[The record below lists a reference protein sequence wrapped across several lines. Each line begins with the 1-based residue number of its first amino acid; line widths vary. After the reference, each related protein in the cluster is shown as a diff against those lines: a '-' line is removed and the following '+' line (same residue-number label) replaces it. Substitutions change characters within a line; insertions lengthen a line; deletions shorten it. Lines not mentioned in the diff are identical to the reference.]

1 MRSVRG
7 WIVAALAGAA
17 AFAVSWAARPYDAQV
32 GQAVLG
38 APGFLTVAGGLGFI
52 GSMAIIAPVLVV
64 TVGILGWAKRWWGAA
79 RLAAGLTLPD
89 VVTRVLKEVFQV
101 PRPSYALV
109 PATGFGFPSGHAT
122 VAAALGVLAI
132 WFGHSYLKRG
142 RSVALLVSVAAGW
155 AALMALSRL
164 VLGVHAP
171 SDVVA
176 GIGVGVCVSS
186 LVLSASLVAERLA
199 VKPVTIERPR

>member
-7 WIVAALAGAA
+7 WLVCALVGAA
-17 AFAVSWAARPYDAQV
+17 VFAVSWALRPYDAQV
-32 GQAVLG
+32 GEVVLG
-38 APGFLTVAGGLGFI
+38 APGFFTVAGGMGLI
-52 GSMAIIAPVLVV
+52 GSMAIIGPALVV
-64 TVGILGWAKRWWGAA
+64 TVGILCWAKRWWGAA
-79 RLAAGLTLPD
+79 RLAVGVALPD
-89 VVTRVLKEVFQV
+89 MVTRVLKEVFQV

-122 VAAALGVLAI
+122 LAAALGVLAV
-132 WFGHSYLKRG
+132 WFGHSYVKRG
-142 RSVALLVSVAAGW
+142 RSVALLVTVAAGW

-186 LVLSASLVAERLA
+186 LVISASLVAERLA
-199 VKPVTIERPR
+199 R